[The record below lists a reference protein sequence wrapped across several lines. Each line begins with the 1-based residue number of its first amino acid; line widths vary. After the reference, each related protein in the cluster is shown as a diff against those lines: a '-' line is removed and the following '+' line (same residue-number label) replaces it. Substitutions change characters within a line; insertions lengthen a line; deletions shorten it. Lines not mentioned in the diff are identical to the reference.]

1 MLNTS
6 TIWNKIIE
14 KYLEDDTSISEL
26 ETNGDLSVFVRKKG
40 KRIEI
45 PNVFE
50 SIEQYRESIKY
61 LIQRINRDAPDSPR
75 FIEEGTLKLR
85 NEGIA
90 RCHIMLPPACDEP
103 MVTIARKTQDLT
115 TLDDLE
121 ASGSFNKMMGDFI
134 RAAVDCDMT
143 ISLSGS
149 TGSGKD
155 VAKNTMI
162 STVLGLRKLEDV
174 KVGDIIFDENGQKT
188 KVVKKHSPEEK
199 NFYRITFK
207 DGTEVEAGG
216 GHIWKVL
223 ELNKY
228 IKYGHKTKPLF
239 TEDDIKRIK
248 AELKQPDTLVTN
260 REILD
265 IISGEKNKY
274 GLRESGM
281 PKVLYN
287 TIQGLGRKG
296 KDLFSFNIDEVIE
309 NIKTKFRYEETR
321 KLCIALLN
329 EYRDEKKVDTITIR
343 DLKEVLDNRH
353 IVRTLIGNEMESA
366 SKMVFYTKNEILQ
379 FLLDED
385 AERKQ
390 RRLDIDESYSK
401 NKRPTA
407 LYSTDELFDI
417 GVRNNQ
423 YRLNFAIESIR
434 NPIDYD
440 KQDLFIDPYVLG
452 VWLGDGYSADN
463 RFCGIDL
470 EIFEKV
476 KSIYSKSEL
485 VSQQEDINRNIPL
498 NIWKIVG
505 IKEKLEDLDL
515 INNKHIPN
523 IYKISSIEQRKELLA
538 GIIDTDGYVSENGS
552 IDLDITNKD
561 IAYGFREIAMSLGYS
576 ATRITTKTGKY
587 KNEEGKIIECKE
599 VYRVTIHP
607 TDMLDLQV
615 PRKKDCLEE
624 KFSSNKSQ
632 QSRHERHY
640 ITNIEKIEG
649 RSEDYYCLGVDSPYH
664 TYLVSD
670 SFIPTHNT
678 TMLEAITKL
687 WPNNIR
693 IGVVEDAPELRLIQ
707 DNVAYLHSSVAKPG
721 QAENANASLQWC
733 VAQLNRMRVDKM
745 IIGET
750 RGPEFA
756 SFLTAANSG
765 NEGSLTTIHAN
776 DPEACLKKMNQFVN
790 LAQTSPQR
798 VINQNIASTIDLIIQ
813 LNKTPQG
820 KYRTTFIS
828 EVTRQL
834 GNDDSAT
841 IATQPIFEYNEATD
855 DWRYT
860 PVSDYL
866 SKRFTEKGYNSKFIK
881 EIGQVNNE
889 DMNDNRLNRPRFGF
903 GR

>member
-1 MLNTS
+1 MYNVEKKWDL
-6 TIWNKIIE
+6 IIQ
-14 KYLEDDTSISEL
+14 KYLEEDRGVSEL
-26 ETNGDLSVFVRKKG
+26 ETNGDTSVFVRKGG
-40 KRIEI
+40 KRIEVA
-45 PNVFE
+45 NVFS
-50 SIEQYRESIKY
+50 SIEEYRESIKY
-61 LIQRINRDAPDSPR
+61 LIKRINRDAPADTK
-75 FIEEGTLKLR
+75 FIEEGTLRLA

-143 ISLSGS
+143 LCLSGS
-149 TGSGKD
+149 TGSGKALYHNK
-155 VAKNTMI
+155 VI
-162 STVLGLRKLEDV
+162 STESGFRKVKDI
-174 KVGDIIFDENGQKT
+174 KVGDVIFDENGQKT
-188 KVVKKHSPEEK
+188 KVVKKYSPEEK
-199 NFYRITFK
+199 NFYKITFK
-207 DGTEVEAGG
+207 DGTEIEAGG
-216 GHIWKVL
+216 GHVWKVL
-223 ELNKY
+223 ELNKN
-228 IKYGHKTKPLF
+228 IKHGCKTKPLF
-239 TEDDIKRIK
+239 TEIQIRNVKK
-248 AELKQPDTLVTN
+248 ELKNPDTLITISELFN
-260 REILD
+260 
-265 IISGEKNKY
+265 IINNDNKTYKNKEISSHFY
-274 GLRESGM
+274 QITKGF
-281 PKVLYN
+281 
-287 TIQGLGRKG
+287 GRRG

-309 NIKTKFRYEETR
+309 NVKTKFRYEETR
-321 KLCIALLN
+321 RLCIALLN
-329 EYRDEKKVDTITIR
+329 EYRDEKEVDTITIR
-343 DLKEVLDNRH
+343 ELKEVLDNRH
-353 IVRTLIGNEMESA
+353 IVRTLIGSEMESA
-366 SKMVFYTKNEILQ
+366 SKKNFYTKNEILQ

-385 AERKQ
+385 DERKQ
-390 RRLDIDESYSK
+390 RKINIDKDFSK
-401 NKRPTA
+401 NNRPTA
-407 LYSTDELFDI
+407 LYSTDELFKI
-417 GVRNNQ
+417 GVKNNKG
-423 YRLNFAIESIR
+423 RLNFAIRSIR
-434 NPIDYD
+434 KPINYD
-440 KQDLFIDPYVLG
+440 KQNLPIDPYVLG
-452 VWLGDGYSADN
+452 VWLGDGYSAHD
-463 RFCGIDL
+463 RFCGADL
-470 EIFEKV
+470 EIFEKI
-476 KSIYSKSEL
+476 KSIYPKSYEVNSK
-485 VSQQEDINRNIPL
+485 L
-498 NIWKIVG
+498 NEKTKIETRVWKIEG
-505 IKEKLEDLDL
+505 IKEYLEDLDL

-538 GIIDTDGYVSENGS
+538 GIIDTDGTFDYRRGS
-552 IDLDITNKD
+552 VDLDMTNKD
-561 IAYGFREIAMSLGYS
+561 IVYGFREIAMSLGYS
-576 ATRITTKTGKY
+576 ATQIRTKDGKY
-587 KNEEGKIIECKE
+587 KNEEGEIVECKK

-615 PRKKDCLEE
+615 PRKRECLEE
-624 KFSSNKSQ
+624 KLNTDKTQ

-649 RSEDYYCLGVDSPYH
+649 KSEDYYCLGVDSPYH
-664 TYLVSD
+664 TFLVSD

-721 QAENANASLQWC
+721 QPENSAASLQWC

-776 DPEACLKKMNQFVN
+776 DPAACLKKMNQFVN

-813 LNKTPQG
+813 LNKTPSG
-820 KYRTTFIS
+820 RYRTTYIS

-834 GNDDSAT
+834 GNDDAAT

-855 DWRYT
+855 DWSYT
-860 PVSDYL
+860 PISDHL
-866 SKRFTEKGYNSKFIK
+866 AIRFREKGYNSKFRK
-881 EIGQVNNE
+881 EIGNIEDNN
-889 DMNDNRLNRPRFGF
+889 NSRPMFNF

>member
-1 MLNTS
+1 MYNVEKKWDL
-6 TIWNKIIE
+6 IIQ
-14 KYLEDDTSISEL
+14 KYLEEDRGVSEL
-26 ETNGDLSVFVRKKG
+26 ETNGDTSVFVRKGG
-40 KRIEI
+40 KRIEVT
-45 PNVFE
+45 NVFS
-50 SIEQYRESIKY
+50 SIEEYRESIKY
-61 LIQRINRDAPDSPR
+61 LIKRINRDAPADTK
-75 FIEEGTLKLR
+75 FIEEGTLRLA

-143 ISLSGS
+143 LCLSGS
-149 TGSGKD
+149 TGSGKN
-155 VAKNTMI
+155 VSKNTMI
-162 STVLGLRKLEDV
+162 STVYGLKRLENV
-174 KVGDIIFDENGQKT
+174 KVGDVIFDEKGQKT
-188 KVVKKHSPEEK
+188 KVVKKHSPKEK

-207 DGTEVEAGG
+207 DGTTVEAGG
-216 GHIWKVL
+216 GHVWKVL
-223 ELNKY
+223 ELNKNVKHGY
-228 IKYGHKTKPLF
+228 KTKPLF
-239 TEDDIKRIK
+239 TERQVKNIKKELDGSENLITISELFNIINDDNKVYTRKNIPGHFYK
-248 AELKQPDTLVTN
+248 
-260 REILD
+260 
-265 IISGEKNKY
+265 IIEGF
-274 GLRESGM
+274 
-281 PKVLYN
+281 
-287 TIQGLGRKG
+287 GRRG
-296 KDLFSFNIDEVIE
+296 RDLFSFDIDEVIDNLKEKVEDEDSANAYISLLKEHAEVSKE
-309 NIKTKFRYEETR
+309 NIISITK
-321 KLCIALLN
+321 IQ
-329 EYRDEKKVDTITIR
+329 
-343 DLKEVLDNRH
+343 DLINDLQIVKE
-353 IVRTLIGNEMESA
+353 LIGTQTTYISE
-366 SKMVFYTKNEILQ
+366 KHFYTKNEILQ

-390 RRLDIDESYSK
+390 RKIDIDEDSAK
-401 NKRPTA
+401 NKRPTV
-407 LYSTDELFDI
+407 LYSTNELFEI
-417 GVRNNQ
+417 GVRNNKD
-423 YRLNFAIESIR
+423 RLNFAIESIR

-440 KQDLFIDPYVLG
+440 KQDLSIDPYVLG
-452 VWLGDGYSADN
+452 VWLGDGYSAND
-463 RFCGIDL
+463 RFCGADL
-470 EIFEKV
+470 EVFKKV
-476 KSIYSKSEL
+476 KSIYPESHEVSSK
-485 VSQQEDINRNIPL
+485 L
-498 NIWKIVG
+498 NEKTQIETRIWKIEG
-505 IKEKLEDLDL
+505 IKEELENLDL

-523 IYKISSIEQRKELLA
+523 IYKIGSIEQRQELLA
-538 GIIDTDGYVSENGS
+538 GIIDTDGTFDYRRGS
-552 IDLDITNKD
+552 VDLDMTNED
-561 IAYGFREIAMSLGYS
+561 IVYGFREIAMSLGYS
-576 ATRITTKTGKY
+576 ATQIRTKTGKY
-587 KNEEGKIIECKE
+587 KNEDGDTVECQK

-615 PRKKDCLEE
+615 PRKRECLEE
-624 KFSSNKSQ
+624 KLNTDKSQ

-664 TYLVSD
+664 TFLVSD

-721 QAENANASLQWC
+721 QPENSAASLQWC

-776 DPEACLKKMNQFVN
+776 DPAACLKKMNQFVN

-813 LNKTPQG
+813 LNKTPSG
-820 KYRTTFIS
+820 RYRTTYIS

-834 GNDDSAT
+834 GNDDAAT
-841 IATQPIFEYNEATD
+841 IATQPIFEYSEATD
-855 DWRYT
+855 DWSYT
-860 PVSDYL
+860 PISDHL
-866 SKRFTEKGYNSKFIK
+866 AIRFREKGYNSKFRK
-881 EIGQVNNE
+881 EIGNVEDDNNS
-889 DMNDNRLNRPRFGF
+889 RPMFNF